1 MNGRDYEEGIRLYEA
16 GRHAEAIAL
25 LEGVLEHLPPGD
37 LNERLTRFHLG
48 EAITAHA
55 LQLAGACVDEAIPQL
70 QAALKY
76 HPDYADLH
84 FHLGAQYLLRGFYPD
99 ARMCFDR
106 ALAINPGFSRAIV
119 LRGVVFF
126 ALGDTASA
134 FVEIERGLSRDP
146 RISREPFDSARASQS
161 MSTHAQTLEKLLLL
175 AGSFEDRA
183 NKLGQMARDH
193 YRAGRLSEA
202 VETYRKAL
210 AIAPNYADLR
220 NHLGVSLFAM
230 DRPDL
235 ALVEFARAVEIN
247 PKYVAAHFNRAQ
259 ALRRLGREA
268 ESRSAFQAVLEL
280 DPGFEAARNALKVAA

>member
-1 MNGRDYEEGIRLYEA
+1 MNGRDYEEGIKLYEA
-16 GRHAEAIAL
+16 GRFSEAIAL

-48 EAITAHA
+48 EAVTAHA
-55 LQLAGACVDEAIPQL
+55 LQLAAAGVDEAIPQL
-70 QAALKY
+70 QCALKY

-84 FHLGAQYLLRGFYPD
+84 FHLGSSYLLRGFYPD

-106 ALAINPGFSRAIV
+106 ALAINPGYSRAMV

-126 ALGDTASA
+126 AQGDTAA
-134 FVEIERGLSRDP
+134 GFAEIERGLTRDN
-146 RISREPFDSARASQS
+146 RIDREPFDAARVAQGTCS
-161 MSTHAQTLEKLLLL
+161 HAQVLEKLLRLT
-175 AGSFEDRA
+175 GSFEDRA
-183 NKLGQMARDH
+183 NKLGLLARDH
-193 YRAGRLSEA
+193 YRAGRLQEA

-210 AIAPNYADLR
+210 AIAPNYADLH
-220 NHLGVSLFAM
+220 NHLGVSLFAL

-259 ALRRLGREA
+259 ALRRLGREPEA
-268 ESRSAFQAVLEL
+268 RGSFQAVLDL
-280 DPGFEAARNALKVAA
+280 DPSFEAARNALKLAA